1 MLHLGGVR
9 APLPVSP
16 VSDSVVVLF
25 TAGVFPG
32 LLIGSVPSVL
42 FHSIPHSVD
51 VWLMSEP
58 RRAPVHT
65 YTP

>member
-1 MLHLGGVR
+1 LIFPFCADATPPVHHHGGVR

-32 LLIGSVPSVL
+32 LLIGSVPSGL

-51 VWLMSEP
+51 V
-58 RRAPVHT
+58 RAT
-65 YTP
+65 